1 MTSEKKQ
8 KEESK
13 SPEKN
18 EIEIENEDLLNVFF
32 DNTGSQFES
41 QFYLSRKKMLSAENG
56 QNELSDL
63 LKSKLKAL
71 DMMLLL
77 LTNNKN
83 ILKESELSC
92 CETLNNLLSMSK
104 KDKTYGE
111 QIYSKIKT
119 LVIYFIKNK
128 ILLEEKNVDENKIL
142 IKFLLT
148 LLNIK
153 FDNGYF
159 KQILELISDQKYLF
173 DIFIHE
179 LFNKLFKGR
188 NITIKIKEMKYIIKS
203 ILIND
208 KISKNLNYFDVM
220 ELILNYA
227 KEKQNGGCR
236 TSFQLNE
243 VVYLL
248 QYMVEIITINEIKK
262 NLTNKDENK
271 KRLIKIVEI
280 FFNSVN
286 DLINK
291 DDYDFDKNNINKKNL
306 AIKND
311 NIKRK
316 KIFFGEMLSFL
327 NKLKKHF
334 DIFGDKEFSSKL
346 EQINNLYKNIINTK
360 YVIIIQDNSN
370 NNSNKKNKIEDT
382 KNLVNEEKMDID
394 NNEEK
399 GDKDINDNEEEK
411 EEKEEEEEKDENKD
425 ENNNKINN
433 QIKEEKEN
441 NEEEGIELEEEPD
454 IKNEEIKEKKTK
466 KDKAKKEK
474 KGKSG
479 NKEKDKYNNE
489 EKNMKE
495 MQNKKTKRK
504 ESKNKDDNK
513 KENKNKKK
521 KNK

>member
-32 DNTGSQFES
+32 DNSGNQFES
-41 QFYLSRKKMLSAENG
+41 QFYLSRKKMLNAENG

-83 ILKESELSC
+83 ILKESDLSC

-236 TSFQLNE
+236 TSFQLNQ

-306 AIKND
+306 AIKNE

-316 KIFFGEMLSFL
+316 KIFFGEMLNFL

-334 DIFGDKEFSSKL
+334 DVFGHKELIPKL

-360 YVIIIQDNSN
+360 YVIIVQDNTN
-370 NNSNKKNKIEDT
+370 NSSNKKNKNED
-382 KNLVNEEKMDID
+382 KKKLINEEKMDID
-394 NNEEK
+394 NNE
-399 GDKDINDNEEEK
+399 DKNDNDINEN
-411 EEKEEEEEKDENKD
+411 EEEKDEED
-425 ENNNKINN
+425 IVEDDNNKIKE

-441 NEEEGIELEEEPD
+441 EDNINKEEEGIELEEEPD
-454 IKNEEIKEKKTK
+454 LEKEDIKEKKIKKEKHK
-466 KDKAKKEK
+466 KDKKEK
-474 KGKSG
+474 
-479 NKEKDKYNNE
+479 NNDEEKEKDIE
-489 EKNMKE
+489 MK
-495 MQNKKTKRK
+495 NKKTKRK
-504 ESKNKDDNK
+504 ESKNKEENK
-513 KENKNKKK
+513 KDNKNKKK
-521 KNK
+521 KK